1 MLFFFAKSHKIGVLR
16 VVKASQFAP
25 KKQTK
30 TRKTVNKIY
39 KYQYMEVC
47 GAFMRNLRKK
57 LRKKQ
62 KNFIYPLAFLSGLRY
77 NKDTKVVKSGA
88 KNQQSGE
95 KWWKI

>member
-1 MLFFFAKSHKIGVLR
+1 M
-16 VVKASQFAP
+16 P
-25 KKQTK
+25 TKKQKSDVFVGQITHISNTAK
-30 TRKTVNKIY
+30 CKNVKCRYNY
-39 KYQYMEVC
+39 HYMEFKE
-47 GAFMRNLRKK
+47 GSMINSRKK

>member
-1 MLFFFAKSHKIGVLR
+1 MINS
-16 VVKASQFAP
+16 
-25 KKQTK
+25 
-30 TRKTVNKIY
+30 
-39 KYQYMEVC
+39 
-47 GAFMRNLRKK
+47 RKK